1 MLNLKTQQIQNQVPG
16 KVLFNFQSAVM
27 KKIYILLMLFFFINI
42 LAGEKL
48 GYALSGGGARGFAH
62 IGVLKVLEEEGIHPD
77 YIAGTSIGAVIGGL
91 YAMGYSATELEEMC
105 LKLKWNELTRDTH
118 QRKDLYI
125 GQKRWTPYGNAV
137 FELNESW
144 VPQLPSSVFVSNNL
158 NLELFKLTASASQIQ
173 NFNELPVPFM
183 CNATDLLTG
192 EGVTFTEGSLMQAVR
207 ASISIPSL
215 FEPFEL
221 NGHYYIDGGVS
232 QNMPIDLL
240 HKMGADKVLG
250 IKVNSTLR
258 DMDRVNNLV
267 EILDQTINIG
277 ITRNLKEHLDECE
290 LLIEPE
296 LTQFVSTDYQHLQ
309 DIIAAGEESARKM
322 IDQIRAFKN
331 EYYRSSPPQNTF
343 NKGLNSF
350 YITQIRVQGNKNIS
364 PSKVREYLGLE
375 VGKTYSSEEIANACI
390 NAWNSQVFK
399 IIYPVLE
406 KTEEDR
412 YNLII
417 YIKEHERKHL
427 AVNMVYNNEEK
438 LMAGLVLS
446 LNNYLLKNSRL
457 LAELKLGGRNELNVD
472 YVKNFGEQ
480 WGAYYRLFPYIG
492 EKTIYN
498 YSDQHKINSFKSTEY
513 GINSGIGVFAKD
525 LAIAEFFVYTNQTNL
540 HSDISQTPLLPESS
554 IVSGFGIKGY
564 HESLDD
570 FVFPTSGARVFG
582 KFNFARYSEISDF
595 IYSCFQ
601 GKAEFYVPV
610 RNIFSV
616 YSSISYGSYLNS
628 TEHDILD
635 PFVISGID
643 GFMGYS
649 RYEISAP
656 HYQILSFGFSSL
668 LKNRYF
674 IDAGMQSMRFSEK
687 DVWGNAENWEY
698 CGYLGLGYKSSILP
712 AKLYVSLN
720 ENNTIHSFLSI
731 GYDFDIFFFSRR

>member
-1 MLNLKTQQIQNQVPG
+1 MNTV
-16 KVLFNFQSAVM
+16 
-27 KKIYILLMLFFFINI
+27 KKSLILLLFIFFLNS
-42 LAGEKL
+42 LTAEKL

-77 YIAGTSIGAVIGGL
+77 YIAGTSIGAIIGAL
-91 YAMGYSATELEEMC
+91 YAMGYSASELEEMC
-105 LKLKWNELTRDTH
+105 LKLNWNELTRDTH

-125 GQKRWTPYGNAV
+125 GQKRWAPYGNAV

-144 VPQLPSSVFVSNNL
+144 VPQLPSSVFVGNNL
-158 NLELFKLTASASQIQ
+158 NLELFKLTAPASQIQ
-173 NFNELPVPFM
+173 NFNELPIPFI

-192 EGVTFTEGSLMQAVR
+192 EAVSFTEGSLLQALR

-232 QNMPIDLL
+232 QNMPIGLL
-240 HKMGADKVLG
+240 HQMGADKVLG

-258 DMDRVNNLV
+258 DEERINNLV

-277 ITRNLKEHLDECE
+277 ITRNLKEHLDECD

-309 DIIAAGEESARKM
+309 DIIAAGEESARQM

-331 EYYRSSPPQNTF
+331 EFYSSSPKITTF
-343 NKGLNSF
+343 DKKLNSF
-350 YITQIRVQGNKNIS
+350 YITQINVQGNKNIS
-364 PSKVREYLGLE
+364 PSKVREYVGLE
-375 VGKTYSSEEIANACI
+375 TGKTYSSEEIANACI
-390 NAWNSQVFK
+390 NAWNSQLFK
-399 IIYPVLE
+399 TIYPVLQ
-406 KTEEDR
+406 KNQDNQ
-412 YNLII
+412 YDLYI
-417 YIKEHERKHL
+417 YVKERERKQL
-427 AVNMVYNNEEK
+427 AVNLVYNSEEK

-472 YVKNFGEQ
+472 YVKNFGEE
-480 WGAYYRLFPYIG
+480 WGAYYRLFPYVG
-492 EKTIYN
+492 EKTIYE
-498 YSDQHKINSFKSTEY
+498 YSEHHKINSFKSTEF
-513 GINSGIGVFAKD
+513 GINSGVGVFAKD
-525 LAIAEFFVYTNQTNL
+525 LAIAEFFVYTDQTNL

-554 IVSGFGIKGY
+554 VVSGFGIKGY

-570 FVFPTSGARVFG
+570 FIFPTSGARVFG

-601 GKAEFYVPV
+601 GRAEFYVPV

-616 YSSISYGSYLNS
+616 HSSIYYGSYLNS

-635 PFVISGID
+635 PFIISGTD

-649 RYEISAP
+649 RYEVSAP

-668 LKNRYF
+668 PKNRYF
-674 IDAGMQSMRFSEK
+674 IDAGFQGMRYSEK
-687 DVWGNAENWEY
+687 DVWSNSEDWEY
-698 CGYLGLGYKSSILP
+698 CGYLGLGYKNSILP
-712 AKLYVSLN
+712 TKLYVSLN
-720 ENNTIHSFLSI
+720 KDKKVHSFLSI